1 MRDENPLPFA
11 LSTPALLQYSLAQRL
26 PPARAPLL
34 SSDPHSLL
42 RNLFDTTDLLGL
54 GLPLSSVRLW
64 PCAAREASVA
74 THFRNDQSSLRR
86 PAPPDNR
93 DSGSTSAIA
102 GDLLQTLR
110 GCTRPSHAGLKKKN
124 RVKRS
129 SSAVSILCLEQPD
142 CLRT

>member
-26 PPARAPLL
+26 PPAPSPLL

-64 PCAAREASVA
+64 PCVAREASVA
-74 THFRNDQSSLRR
+74 THLRTDRSSLGR
-86 PAPPDNR
+86 PEPPDNR
-93 DSGSTSAIA
+93 ASWSSSAIA
-102 GDLLQTLR
+102 ARRLQKLR
-110 GCTRPSHAGLKKKN
+110 VCPRPSHAG
-124 RVKRS
+124 RTKRTRG
-129 SSAVSILCLEQPD
+129 D
-142 CLRT
+142 